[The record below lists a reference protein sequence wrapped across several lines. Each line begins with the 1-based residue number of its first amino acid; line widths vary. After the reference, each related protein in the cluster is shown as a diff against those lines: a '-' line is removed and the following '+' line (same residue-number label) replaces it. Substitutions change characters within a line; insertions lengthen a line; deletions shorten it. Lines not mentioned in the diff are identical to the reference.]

1 MCCPGVIV
9 GLDLAPANMHELPVA
24 ETLLDGAV
32 GWALGD
38 RNYWSPKLAKRLQN
52 QKLHLLAPYKS
63 SKRETKFW
71 PLWLVQ
77 KRRRIACPGG
87 LSRETVIG
95 QWSIGSIPSVF
106 GIGMPGISGFVG
118 SARF

>member
-1 MCCPGVIV
+1 MAAFGNDEAARQTFYGFRAHLRVCCPGVIV
-9 GLDLAPANMHELPVA
+9 GLDLAPANVHELPAA
-24 ETLLDGAV
+24 ETLLDGAG

-38 RNYWSPKLAKRLQN
+38 RSYWSPKLVKSLQN
-52 QKLHLLAPYKS
+52 QRLHLLESYKS
-63 SKRETKFW
+63 SKRENKPW

-95 QWSIGSIPSVF
+95 
-106 GIGMPGISGFVG
+106 
-118 SARF
+118 